1 MHSNAPGP
9 QLPDL
14 DCLTRPYAP
23 VPFEFCSRIPESN
36 KALKPT
42 KRGNGSWKRTWSV
55 SGLEL
60 KCELTLNTLPLFAA

>member
-23 VPFEFCSRIPESN
+23 VPSEFYSRIPESN
-36 KALKPT
+36 KALQPT
-42 KRGNGSWKRTWSV
+42 SGGHGSWKRRSQDP
-55 SGLEL
+55 SLEL
-60 KCELTLNTLPLFAA
+60 GCRLPQIMASTCG